1 MLGMTRVPHL
11 MSSLITLRLRRFDGT
26 LSGHAVTLSIPVRT
40 TATLLRSR
48 LALAMQRFRVLER
61 TQGQRAG
68 PLALHVRMTDDDFW
82 VPVFEAWDGQ
92 LTRER
97 LRLHCPFRTDW
108 DRVRHAIVDTRA
120 RWWVR
125 TRPARQAPRPTAK
138 VLRLFDRKRVRPTS
152 LRT

>member
-1 MLGMTRVPHL
+1 MAKGPDL

-26 LSGHAVTLSIPVRT
+26 LSGQAVMLTLPVRMT
-40 TATLLRSR
+40 VALLRAR
-48 LALAMQRFRVLER
+48 LALAMQRFRVIER
-61 TQGQRAG
+61 AHGHRAG
-68 PLALHVRMTDDDFW
+68 PLALHVRMGDNGLW

-120 RWWVR
+120 RWWMR
-125 TRPARQAPRPTAK
+125 TRPTRQPPRRTATILPLFRHRHSAPSGDSRG
-138 VLRLFDRKRVRPTS
+138 
-152 LRT
+152 